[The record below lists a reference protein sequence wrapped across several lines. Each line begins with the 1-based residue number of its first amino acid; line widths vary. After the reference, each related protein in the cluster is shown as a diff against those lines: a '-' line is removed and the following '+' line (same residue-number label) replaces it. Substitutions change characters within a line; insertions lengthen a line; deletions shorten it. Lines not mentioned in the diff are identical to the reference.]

1 MDQMTDDDECP
12 HGLGLKAACTLC
24 NGRAAREAR
33 ITTEGTT
40 FPAQYGGECSECG
53 NDWVPPARI
62 GKLSNGRY
70 VHEAC
75 WLELRLKE
83 MVERMERVPG
93 L

>member
-40 FPAQYGGECSECG
+40 FTARYRSTCFECG
-53 NDWVPPARI
+53 NEFDVDERI
-62 GKLSNGRY
+62 GRLSNGRY
-70 VHEAC
+70 AHEAC

-83 MVERMERVPG
+83 T
-93 L
+93 